1 MEDILGVLSREE
13 YLSFELRALY
23 NKYGYKLYKMSKF
36 EAYDLYARNKEFL
49 SGENMIT
56 FTDNKGTLLALKP
69 DVTLSIIKSMP
80 EKIKGVQ
87 KVCYDENVYR
97 QQKGESFKEI
107 LQLGLECVGEIDLY
121 QTCEVLC
128 LAIKS
133 MELIKAPFVLE
144 LSHMGLILAAMEA
157 SGVVRNDYEQVLG
170 IN

>member
-69 DVTLSIIKSMP
+69 DVALSIIEGMP
-80 EKIKGVQ
+80 EEVEGVQ
-87 KVCYDENVYR
+87 KVC
-97 QQKGESFKEI
+97 
-107 LQLGLECVGEIDLY
+107 
-121 QTCEVLC
+121 
-128 LAIKS
+128 
-133 MELIKAPFVLE
+133 
-144 LSHMGLILAAMEA
+144 
-157 SGVVRNDYEQVLG
+157 
-170 IN
+170 

>member
-80 EKIKGVQ
+80 EEIKGVQ

-107 LQLGLECVGEIDLY
+107 LQLGLSAWARSICTRPARCFV
-121 QTCEVLC
+121 
-128 LAIKS
+128 S
-133 MELIKAPFVLE
+133 RSKAW
-144 LSHMGLILAAMEA
+144 S
-157 SGVVRNDYEQVLG
+157 
-170 IN
+170 